1 MTIWIRLWTIVGV
14 KIAKSKLGDGP
25 MTVNADINKTLRT
38 TDPAAGKVALAL
50 DLAATSG
57 AGRSARRYYGDTL
70 VNPHSMLFAVF
81 ASCIRRTS
89 HGPHRPFCRSR
100 RRVG

>member
-1 MTIWIRLWTIVGV
+1 
-14 KIAKSKLGDGP
+14 

-81 ASCIRRTS
+81 ALPASDPRPRKR
-89 HGPHRPFCRSR
+89 GPKAKAKEKRIE
-100 RRVG
+100 

>member
-1 MTIWIRLWTIVGV
+1 MTRWILLWTIVGV

-38 TDPAAGKVALAL
+38 TDPAAGKVVLAL

-70 VNPHSMLFAVF
+70 VNPLDAVRCVCLLHQANLPWP
-81 ASCIRRTS
+81 ASPVLS
-89 HGPHRPFCRSR
+89 LPS
-100 RRVG
+100 